1 MERRQRRLRARW
13 SSDRM
18 IRRFDVDKDRKVT
31 RDEFETRG
39 ADMFKRAD
47 LDGDGKIADPNLPPI
62 MRDRGVLSGACEM
75 RRRGRRRDARFMRF
89 LRGADTNGDNIIA
102 FDEAKVVAF

>member
-1 MERRQRRLRARW
+1 MERRQRRWRARW

-31 RDEFETRG
+31 RDEFETRV

-47 LDGDGKIADPNLPPI
+47 LDGDGKIADLNLPPI
-62 MRDRGVLSGACEM
+62 MRDRGVLSGNGEM
-75 RRRGRRRDARFMRF
+75 RRRGRRRDAPDTGPVLGQPRA
-89 LRGADTNGDNIIA
+89 GAPSATPAG
-102 FDEAKVVAF
+102 